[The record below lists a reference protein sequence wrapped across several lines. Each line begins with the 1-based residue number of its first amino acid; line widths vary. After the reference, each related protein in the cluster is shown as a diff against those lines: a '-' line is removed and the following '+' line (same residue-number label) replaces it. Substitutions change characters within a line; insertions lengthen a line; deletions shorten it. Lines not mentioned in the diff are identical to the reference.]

1 MALEE
6 HPVLLTEAPLRPGPQ
21 GELQAY
27 DSGHSRDVQLA
38 GDVCTLLS
46 RRCSRCPPPSAPPA
60 SPWTQ
65 AAVSHSAPVYDEGFA
80 LPHAILRLALAGHDL
95 TKCLM
100 NLTERGYPFTTTAER
115 EHVRDIH

>member
-1 MALEE
+1 MFNLPAMYVRCY
-6 HPVLLTEAPLRPGPQ
+6 PGDVLAARLRPHHQHPHGP
-21 GELQAY
+21 
-27 DSGHSRDVQLA
+27 
-38 GDVCTLLS
+38 
-46 RRCSRCPPPSAPPA
+46 
-60 SPWTQ
+60 Q

-95 TKCLM
+95 TKYLM